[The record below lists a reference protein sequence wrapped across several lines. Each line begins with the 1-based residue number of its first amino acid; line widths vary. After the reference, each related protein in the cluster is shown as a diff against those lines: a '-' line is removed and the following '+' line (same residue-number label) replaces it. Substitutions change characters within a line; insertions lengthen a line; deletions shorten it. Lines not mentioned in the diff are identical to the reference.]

1 MPEKI
6 GFIGL
11 GIMGRPMALN
21 LRKAGYELWVYARRS
36 EMMMPLS
43 KAGATPCA
51 SPQAVAEHSE
61 IIFTMVAD
69 SPDVEQVILGERGVI
84 HGARP
89 GQLVID
95 MSSIAASTT
104 QEIAAQLAVQHIELL
119 DAPVSGGEK
128 GAVEGTLSI
137 MVGGPKAQFERALAL
152 LQLLGQNIVYIGG
165 HGAGQIAKTCNQVLV
180 SQTIVA
186 VGEALLLAQAAGV
199 DPANVRQALLGGFAG
214 SRILEVH
221 GQRMLT
227 HEFEPGFKT
236 KLHHK
241 DMRIALQTSH
251 ELGVA
256 LPGAALAAQYLN
268 ALMGTDQ
275 GELDSAAMVLVQEQS
290 SDVHLVKNT
299 PHTFNRRTS

>member
-11 GIMGRPMALN
+11 GIMGRPMAVN
-21 LRKAGYELWVYARRS
+21 LRKAGYALWVYARRL
-36 EMMMPLS
+36 EMMTPLS
-43 KAGATPCA
+43 ELGATPCS
-51 SPQAVAEHSE
+51 SPQAVAEHSD

-69 SPDVEQVILGERGVI
+69 TPDVKQVILGDCGVI

-104 QEIAAQLAVQHIELL
+104 QEIAAQLAAHRIEML

-128 GAVEGTLSI
+128 GAVAGTLSI
-137 MVGGPKAQFERALAL
+137 MVGGPKAQFERALGL
-152 LQLLGQNIVYIGG
+152 LELLGQNIVHIGG

-214 SRILEVH
+214 SRILDVH

-227 HEFEPGFKT
+227 HDFQPGFKT

-290 SDVHLVKNT
+290 SDVHLVTNT